1 VEQPPIPE
9 DERDVAAGAELAEH
23 FRPNPS
29 LSDNV
34 QMRRLLSCLIAAA
47 LPLAAAAQSR
57 IPSLEQEG
65 RRGDVGRAAQQKAV
79 ERFDSAD
86 ADKDGR
92 LSRAEVSARFE
103 YMTENFDR
111 MDRNGDGALDWNEFI
126 GHDRWK
132 KE

>member
-1 VEQPPIPE
+1 MS
-9 DERDVAAGAELAEH
+9 H
-23 FRPNPS
+23 
-29 LSDNV
+29 
-34 QMRRLLSCLIAAA
+34 LLNCLIAAALA

-65 RRGDVGRAAQQKAV
+65 RRGDVGRAAQKKAV

-103 YMTENFDR
+103 YMAENFDR
-111 MDRNGDGALDWNEFI
+111 MDGNGDGALDWNEFV